1 MPDQPLRVRCFRY
14 VAVGADGRQRQGEHS
29 GDSAWAVRAVLQEQG
44 YTVLRMREQR
54 LTTSRLPLLAP
65 MQRLWH
71 RHLLGRRRA
80 RRADLLDAVA
90 TMLDA
95 GLPLD
100 RACDNLADAA
110 GRQGAERRM
119 LSFVRDRVRE
129 GMALHEAVA
138 YLPDWFSPVD
148 QAMLRAGQQAG
159 ELPAIL
165 RSLAEA
171 HQSGS
176 RLGQQLLTAL
186 AYPGLLLLAAIGVA
200 IFLSTTTLPALV
212 QVLEQ
217 GEQAVPWLTLILMQ
231 VGQALA
237 VWWPALLLLPV
248 LVLVALPW
256 LLARLNPRGRLAR
269 LLASN
274 VIARTLRRS
283 RLAQLADT
291 LARLQSSGVPLDE
304 ALGVVAATAPGA
316 SFTALLKDA
325 AEAIRAGR
333 DFSSVLAASPLV
345 EAEFGQLLAIGE
357 QSGELPSMLR
367 RIGARYA
374 RAAERSVAT
383 LTAVLEPLAII
394 SMAALIGLM
403 VWGAMLPLIRLG
415 DLV

>member
-1 MPDQPLRVRCFRY
+1 MPEAPLRLRCFRY
-14 VAVGADGRQRQGEHS
+14 LAVDPDGRRRQGEHS

-54 LTTSRLPLLAP
+54 MMTSNVSLLTPLR
-65 MQRLWH
+65 RLWH
-71 RHLLGRRRA
+71 RHLLSRRRA
-80 RRADLLDAVA
+80 RRADLLDAIA

-100 RACDNLADAA
+100 RACDQLADA
-110 GRQGAERRM
+110 GSRQVAERRM
-119 LSFVRDRVRE
+119 LNFLRDRVRE
-129 GMALHEAVA
+129 GMALHETVIF
-138 YLPDWFSPVD
+138 LPDWFSPVD
-148 QAMLRAGQQAG
+148 QAMLKAGQQAG

-212 QVLEQ
+212 EVLEQ
-217 GEQAVPWLTLILMQ
+217 GEQSVPWLTLALMQ
-231 VGQALA
+231 VGQTLA
-237 VWWPALLLLPV
+237 VWWPVLLLAPVLALLGV
-248 LVLVALPW
+248 PW
-256 LLARLNPRGRLAR
+256 LLSRLNPRGRLAR
-269 LLASN
+269 LLGSN
-274 VIARTLRRS
+274 VLARTLRRS

-394 SMAALIGLM
+394 GMAALIGLM